1 MDDYKIFEVKCN
13 IIPLSSLPAEATA
26 PIHETEFD
34 KINPLNTSQMNNFK
48 YRIAGVMLPKDLAEI
63 QKIENQMQLDK
74 NDMLGLK
81 QEYDQCLK
89 KCVCLELV

>member
-1 MDDYKIFEVKCN
+1 M
-13 IIPLSSLPAEATA
+13 A
-26 PIHETEFD
+26 
-34 KINPLNTSQMNNFK
+34 NFK

-89 KCVCLELV
+89 KCVCLEMV